1 MGADHLA
8 PMASRA
14 SGQASYATAPNKVV
28 LNRLSSPLQLST
40 EGAEEIAYFPVFLRN
55 RDLFEYCLGVT
66 LLT

>member
-14 SGQASYATAPNKVV
+14 SGQASYATA